1 MREAYPADSSAM
13 AEPSGL
19 YGFPVGTASNPPIR
33 RAARALIV
41 DAARRVLLFR
51 AELADRHPWWFAPG
65 GALDPGETYE
75 DAVVRE
81 VFEETGLVVD
91 TPALSS
97 PVWSRDVA
105 FVWDGITER
114 HIEQYF
120 LIHVEPHS
128 VDTARFEAAEAA
140 VIRAHHWWALGEII
154 NSDEVF
160 APKAFGALLAPLLRG
175 ELPESPVVVG
185 E

>member
-1 MREAYPADSSAM
+1 MSP
-13 AEPSGL
+13 
-19 YGFPVGTASNPPIR
+19 ASNLPIR
-33 RAARALIV
+33 LAARALIV
-41 DAARRVLLFR
+41 DAAGRVLLFR
-51 AELADRHPWWFAPG
+51 GELPDRQPWWFAPG

-91 TPALSS
+91 MDALSS

-105 FVWDGITER
+105 FVWDGVVER
-114 HIEQYF
+114 HVERYF
-120 LIHVEPHS
+120 LIRVEVHD
-128 VDTARFEAAEAA
+128 VDTARFERTEAA
-140 VIRAHHWWALGEII
+140 VIRAHRWWETDEII
-154 NSDEVF
+154 ESDEVF
-160 APKAFGALLAPLLRG
+160 APADIGALLAPMLRG